1 MCMRGD
7 IFFVDF
13 GDHGNSHKQSGI
25 RPAVIVSNN
34 RNNRNSPVVTV
45 VPLSARVWKKKYL
58 PTHVQI
64 PLSKSVG
71 LDKPSMALAEQVET
85 LDKAKLGGEDRE
97 DYGFRPYGC
106 DYRTAK
112 SRWGLLARWNSWMM
126 RGRYIPGGMV
136 TDRCRLFM
144 GKMRGRK
151 SGMKQRH
158 NIHNICRKGLCIL

>member
-13 GDHGNSHKQSGI
+13 GEHGNFHKQSGI

-85 LDKAKLGGEDRE
+85 LDKTKLGEKIGKITD
-97 DYGFRPYGC
+97 
-106 DYRTAK
+106 
-112 SRWGLLARWNSWMM
+112 SLLMDAITVALQIQIGVYAEYN
-126 RGRYIPGGMV
+126 
-136 TDRCRLFM
+136 
-144 GKMRGRK
+144 
-151 SGMKQRH
+151 
-158 NIHNICRKGLCIL
+158 

>member
-13 GDHGNSHKQSGI
+13 GDHGDSHKQSGI

-64 PLSKSVG
+64 PLNKSVG

-85 LDKAKLGGEDRE
+85 LDKTKLGEKIGEITDSLLMDAITVALQIQIGVYAE
-97 DYGFRPYGC
+97 YNWGC
-106 DYRTAK
+106 RTKKLVRSPVSMQKITA
-112 SRWGLLARWNSWMM
+112 GLFE
-126 RGRYIPGGMV
+126 I
-136 TDRCRLFM
+136 RLFV
-144 GKMRGRK
+144 
-151 SGMKQRH
+151 
-158 NIHNICRKGLCIL
+158 

>member
-25 RPAVIVSNN
+25 HPAVIVSNN

-85 LDKAKLGGEDRE
+85 LDKAKMGEKI
-97 DYGFRPYGC
+97 G
-106 DYRTAK
+106 K
-112 SRWGLLARWNSWMM
+112 
-126 RGRYIPGGMV
+126 I
-136 TDRCRLFM
+136 TDSVLM
-144 GKMRGRK
+144 DAITVALQIQIGVYEEY
-151 SGMKQRH
+151 
-158 NIHNICRKGLCIL
+158 N